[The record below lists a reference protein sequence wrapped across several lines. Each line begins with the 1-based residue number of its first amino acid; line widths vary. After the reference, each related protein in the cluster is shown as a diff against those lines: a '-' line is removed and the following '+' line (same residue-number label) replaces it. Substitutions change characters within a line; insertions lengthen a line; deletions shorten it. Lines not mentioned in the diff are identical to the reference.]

1 MADLDRACG
10 SQCDEKITNPRQT
23 HKFTMPTDLPRQR
36 RKTERITAE
45 FALPGSRS
53 GTASTGAQV
62 RFPTV
67 TLMAYGPDGC
77 EEREVREPADLIG
90 YLANWPVCWITIDP
104 PGEGYEA
111 TVAIENF
118 AKLFNLHELEIEDI
132 VNVHQRAK
140 VEEYG
145 EHLFVVTRMLI
156 DPSTAETEQLSM
168 FLGRNYVLTFREVP
182 TDCLEP
188 VREKIRKGRGRVR
201 QEQADYLMYAICDAV
216 VDSYFPLLSALADQ
230 LDQMEDNILENS
242 GDEAEA
248 AATMYQIRRDLL
260 SIRRAIWPTREL
272 LSTLTRDTVPLVT
285 ETTRVYL
292 RDCYDHAVR
301 IIDLVE
307 MYREVSTALMEVHY
321 QRASNRLNEVMKVLT
336 VITTLFIPPTLIA
349 GIYGMNFEHMPELK
363 WPFGYPIALLTM
375 ALVSLVLLAFLH
387 MKGWLRTKPRA
398 RR

>member
-1 MADLDRACG
+1 
-10 SQCDEKITNPRQT
+10 
-23 HKFTMPTDLPRQR
+23 
-36 RKTERITAE
+36 
-45 FALPGSRS
+45 
-53 GTASTGAQV
+53 
-62 RFPTV
+62 
-67 TLMAYGPDGC
+67 
-77 EEREVREPADLIG
+77 
-90 YLANWPVCWITIDP
+90 
-104 PGEGYEA
+104 
-111 TVAIENF
+111 
-118 AKLFNLHELEIEDI
+118 
-132 VNVHQRAK
+132 
-140 VEEYG
+140 
-145 EHLFVVTRMLI
+145 
-156 DPSTAETEQLSM
+156 M

-201 QEQADYLMYAICDAV
+201 QEQADYLMYAIIDAV
-216 VDSYFPLLSALADQ
+216 VDSYFPLLSELAEQ
-230 LDQMEDNILENS
+230 LDQMEDNILEGR

-272 LSTLTRDTVPLVT
+272 LSTLTRDTVPLVA
-285 ETTRVYL
+285 ESTRVYL

-363 WPFGYPIALLTM
+363 WAFGYPIALLTM

-387 MKGWLRTKPRA
+387 MKGWLRTKPKSQR
-398 RR
+398 

>member
-1 MADLDRACG
+1 MPTE
-10 SQCDEKITNPRQT
+10 QPRQ
-23 HKFTMPTDLPRQR
+23 KR
-36 RKTERITAE
+36 RTERITAE
-45 FALPGSRS
+45 FALKGGKDSPLSVGQ
-53 GTASTGAQV
+53 G

-67 TLMAYGPDGC
+67 TLIAFGPDGY

-111 TVAIENF
+111 SAAIENF

-156 DPSTAETEQLSM
+156 ETALAETEQLSM

-188 VREKIRKGRGRVR
+188 VREKIRKGRGRIR
-201 QEQADYLMYAICDAV
+201 QEHADYLMYAIIDAV
-216 VDSYFPLLSALADQ
+216 VDSYFPLLSELANQ
-230 LDQMEDNILENS
+230 LDDMEDQILEGGN
-242 GDEAEA
+242 DDA
-248 AATMYQIRRDLL
+248 AATMYEIRRDLL

-272 LSTLTRDTVPLVT
+272 LSTLTRDTVPLVS

-321 QRASNRLNEVMKVLT
+321 QRASNKLNEVMKVLT
-336 VITTLFIPPTLIA
+336 IITTLFIPPTLIA

-363 WPFGYPIALLTM
+363 WGLGYPMALLTM

-387 MKGWLRTKPRA
+387 MKGWLRTKPKS

>member
-1 MADLDRACG
+1 M
-10 SQCDEKITNPRQT
+10 STNA
-23 HKFTMPTDLPRQR
+23 PRQR

-45 FALPGSRS
+45 FNLRADVDGKSFA
-53 GTASTGAQV
+53 GVA
-62 RFPTV
+62 RFPKV
-67 TLMAYGPDGC
+67 SLMAYGPDGFD
-77 EEREVREPADLIG
+77 EREVREPADLIG

-104 PGEGYEA
+104 PGEGLEA
-111 TVAIENF
+111 QAAIENF
-118 AKLFNLHELEIEDI
+118 AKLFNLHELEVEDI

-156 DPSTAETEQLSM
+156 ETAMAETEQLSM
-168 FLGRNYVLTFREVP
+168 FLGRNYVLTFREVD

-188 VREKIRKGRGRVR
+188 VREKIRKGRGRIR
-201 QEQADYLMYAICDAV
+201 QEHADYLMYAIIDAV
-216 VDSYFPLLSALADQ
+216 VDSYFPLLASLADQ
-230 LDQMEDNILENS
+230 LDDMEDLILEGG
-242 GDEAEA
+242 GDEAAA
-248 AATMYQIRRDLL
+248 AATMYEIRRDLL

-272 LSTLTRDTVPLVT
+272 LSTLTRDTQAFVT

-336 VITTLFIPPTLIA
+336 IITTLFIPPTLIA

-363 WPFGYPIALLTM
+363 MTFGYPLALMTM
-375 ALVSLVLLAFLH
+375 AVVSLVLLAFLH
-387 MKGWLRTKPRA
+387 MKGWLRTKPRV